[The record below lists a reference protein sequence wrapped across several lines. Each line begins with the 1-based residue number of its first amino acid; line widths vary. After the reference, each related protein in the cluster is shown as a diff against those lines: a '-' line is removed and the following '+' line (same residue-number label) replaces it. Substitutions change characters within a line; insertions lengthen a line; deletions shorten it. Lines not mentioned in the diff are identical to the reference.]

1 MITHRTPI
9 TGIGL
14 AFSACNH
21 GLDSRANAHRETPLG
36 QFSTE
41 LSTDED
47 VKTLG
52 IFSSRREATLAIRRV
67 EKLAGFKRYREG
79 FHVDRYRLNE
89 RAWTEGFVTVGSSS

>member
-1 MITHRTPI
+1 MKKTMRKR
-9 TGIGL
+9 
-14 AFSACNH
+14 F
-21 GLDSRANAHRETPLG
+21 RAVYLLQHVARSGRH
-36 QFSTE
+36 
-41 LSTDED
+41 DED